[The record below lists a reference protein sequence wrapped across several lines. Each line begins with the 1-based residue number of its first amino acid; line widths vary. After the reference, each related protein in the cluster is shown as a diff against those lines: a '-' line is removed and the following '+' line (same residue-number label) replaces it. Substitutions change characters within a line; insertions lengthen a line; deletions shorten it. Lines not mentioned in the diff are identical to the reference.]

1 MSAAMVLLV
10 AVSCIAFVEFDS
22 DGWYGAAVGAA
33 LGLLNLGV
41 GYVVT
46 QHSLRKGMKSAM
58 TTLLSGLTVRVF
70 ILAGLTIAFHYI
82 DAIDAVAFALIF
94 MLFFFIYVAFEI
106 YLVERQ
112 LQSAGGT
119 A

>member
-10 AVSCIAFVEFDS
+10 AVSCIAFVEFDR
-22 DGWYGAAVGAA
+22 DGWNGAAVGAA

-46 QHSLRKGMKSAM
+46 RHSLRKGMKSAM

-70 ILAGLTIAFHYI
+70 VLAGLTIAFHYTGS
-82 DAIDAVAFALIF
+82 IDAVAFALIF

-106 YLVERQ
+106 YLVERR
-112 LQSAGGT
+112 LQSAGG
-119 A
+119 AA